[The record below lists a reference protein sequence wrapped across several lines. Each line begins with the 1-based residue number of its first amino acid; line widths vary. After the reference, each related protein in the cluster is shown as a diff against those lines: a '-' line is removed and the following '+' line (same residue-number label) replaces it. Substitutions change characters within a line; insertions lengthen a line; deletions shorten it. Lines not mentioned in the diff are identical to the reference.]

1 MKIFIDGGR
10 RPAVR
15 RICDVWSN
23 KHTVVNTP
31 KGADVQLSM
40 IRIRHKTHLPVL
52 LRLDGVYYDKAD
64 NYKSRNAAIDRA
76 HNSVEAVVYQSHLSK
91 KMCEK
96 YLSKRKTNVH
106 DVVYNGVDS
115 TRWMNFE
122 QHGGINIVSCA
133 KWRRHKRLPET
144 VELFAEFLNKYPGA
158 KLHILGPMSKG
169 AKVIKHGNVVYHNP
183 KQQIGSEEIKAIYK
197 TCDMYIHL
205 SKKDSCPSSVAEA
218 IAAGMPVVTTD
229 ACGGATEMCKLT
241 EGCVVVVG
249 EDMSLEP
256 DYIYRDPY
264 NKLPIE
270 TKEGL
275 LQAMYS
281 IAEDRRRVVLP
292 EELTIDYVA
301 GRYIKLMEEIL

>member
-10 RPAVR
+10 RSAVR
-15 RICDVWSN
+15 RICDVWEKTHS
-23 KHTVVNTP
+23 VVSDP

-40 IRIRHKTHLPVL
+40 IRVRRKTNLPVL
-52 LRLDGVYYDKAD
+52 LRLDGIYYDKAE
-64 NYKSRNAAIDRA
+64 NYNARNSAISRA
-76 HNSVEAVVYQSHLSK
+76 HTTVEAVVYQSHLSK

-106 DVVYNGVDS
+106 DVIYNGVDS
-115 TRWMNFE
+115 TKWTNFK
-122 QHGGINIVSCA
+122 HHDGINIVSCA

-144 VELFAEFLNKYPGA
+144 IELFSEFLSKYPDS

-169 AKVIKHGNVVYHNP
+169 AKVIKHDNVVYHNP
-183 KQQIGSEEIKAIYK
+183 TQQIGSDEIKKIYK
-197 TCDMYIHL
+197 TCDMYLHL
-205 SKKDSCPSSVAEA
+205 SKKDSCPSSVTES
-218 IAAGMPVVTTD
+218 IAAGMPVITTD

-241 EGCVVVVG
+241 GGCVIVPG

-256 DYIYRDPY
+256 DYIYRGPY
-264 NKLPIE
+264 NKLSGK

-275 LQAMYS
+275 LQAMVD
-281 IAEDRRRVVLP
+281 IAEDSRRVVLP

-301 GRYIKLMEEIL
+301 GRYIKLMEKII